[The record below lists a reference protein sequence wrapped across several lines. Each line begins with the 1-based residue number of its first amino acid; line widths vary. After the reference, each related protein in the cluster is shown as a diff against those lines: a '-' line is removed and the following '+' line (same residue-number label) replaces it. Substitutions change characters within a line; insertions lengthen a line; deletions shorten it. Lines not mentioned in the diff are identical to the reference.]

1 MGEPLLM
8 STERGLYCPL
18 GGFYIDP
25 WKCEP
30 AMRAV
35 ITHAHSDHA
44 RAGCGSYLTP
54 PSGAVILKARLGG
67 GISVQTQ
74 PFGLASEQRI
84 GDVMVSLHPA
94 GHVLGSAMVRI
105 RRADGV
111 TATGDDG
118 GTWLV
123 TGDYKLEPDGVSE
136 PADFVRCDTL
146 ITESTF
152 GLPIYRWRSN
162 NDVMAEI
169 NGWWRGCQGEGRTAV
184 IYAYSL
190 GKAQRLLRGVDCS
203 IGPLFAHGAPL
214 RLVEAYRAAGA
225 DLPSVAHAVAREVK
239 AAAKQGAA
247 GLVIAPGSTDGTP
260 WQRAL
265 GPIANAV
272 ASGWMQVRGMRRR
285 RSIDRGF
292 VLSDH
297 ADWPGLL
304 RMVHESGARR
314 VGVTHGFTG
323 PLSRYLGERGI
334 ESFVVATRFVGEG
347 EAETDDSPATPD
359 TAGPSGNHVAGS

>member
-1 MGEPLLM
+1 MGEPLLTT
-8 STERGLYCPL
+8 TERGLYCPL

-25 WKCEP
+25 WKCDP
-30 AMRAV
+30 SMRAV

-44 RAGCGSYLTP
+44 RFGCGSYLTP
-54 PSGAVILKARLGG
+54 PSGAVILRARLGE

-74 PFGLASEQRI
+74 PFGLTAEQRI

-105 RRADGV
+105 RRADGI
-111 TATGDDG
+111 AASGDDG

-123 TGDYKLEPDGVSE
+123 TGDYKLEPDCVSE
-136 PADFVRCDTL
+136 PAEIMRCDTL

-162 NDVMAEI
+162 GEVMAQI
-169 NGWWRGCQGEGRTAV
+169 NAWWRRCQQEDRTAV

-190 GKAQRLLRGVDCS
+190 GKAQRLLGGVDPS

-225 DLPSVAHAVAREVK
+225 VLPSVAHATAREVK
-239 AAAKQGAA
+239 AAAKTGSA

-265 GPIANAV
+265 GPIASAV

-285 RSIDRGF
+285 RNIDRGF

-297 ADWPGLL
+297 ADWPALL
-304 RMVHESGARR
+304 RMVHASGASR

-323 PLSRYLGERGI
+323 PLSRYLRERGL
-334 ESFVVATRFVGEG
+334 ESFVVATRFVGDA
-347 EAETDDSPATPD
+347 EADSEDSSESTPGD
-359 TAGPSGNHVAGS
+359 GVPSGGSGGS